1 LALEP
6 QAMETQTRK
15 RRMIEPSVAV
25 VILNWNGQALL
36 EKFLPGVLQS
46 QYPSLQLIVGDNA
59 STDHSVDFVRKNYP
73 DVRIIVN
80 DHNYGFAEGY
90 RKILDQVEAD
100 YYVLLNS
107 DVEVPS
113 NWIQP
118 VIDLMER
125 DKSIAVAQPK
135 IKWQK
140 NKTQFEYAGAAGGF
154 LDLHGYPFCRGRL
167 FDTVEEDLGQYNDSV
182 EIFWASGA
190 ALFIKSEQWK
200 EVGGLDPDFF
210 AHMEEID
217 LCWRLKNLGY
227 KVVYCPDAEV
237 YHVGGGTLDAN
248 NPYKTYL
255 NFRNNLIILQKN
267 LPLSDAYFRI
277 FIRMC
282 IDFIAWLHFL
292 LQGKTDFAFAVNKA
306 HFHFLKA
313 LTVNA
318 KKRGATQ
325 IPFQKHKG
333 QYPSSIVYD
342 YFIRKIRFFSQL
354 KSN

>member
-1 LALEP
+1 MEP
-6 QAMETQTRK
+6 QAMETQTSE
-15 RRMIEPSVAV
+15 RRMTEPSVAV
-25 VILNWNGQALL
+25 VILNWNGKALL
-36 EKFLPGVLQS
+36 EKFLPGVAES
-46 QYPSLQLIVGDNA
+46 QYKDLQLIVGDNA
-59 STDHSVDFVRKNYP
+59 STDSSVEFVRINYP
-73 DVRIIVN
+73 QIRLIVN

-90 RKILDQVEAD
+90 RKILEQVEAD
-100 YYVLLNS
+100 YYILLNS
-107 DVEVPS
+107 DVEVPP

-118 VIDLMER
+118 VIDLMQT
-125 DKSIAVAQPK
+125 DAAIAVAQPK

-140 NKTQFEYAGAAGGF
+140 KKTEFEYAGAAGGF

-167 FDTVEEDLGQYNDSV
+167 FDTVESDHGQYNDTM

-190 ALFIKSEQWK
+190 ALFIKSKQWK
-200 EVGGLDPDFF
+200 EAGGLDPDFF

-227 KVVYCPDAEV
+227 KIVYCPDAEV

-277 FIRMC
+277 SIRMS
-282 IDFIAWLHFL
+282 IDFVAWLHFL
-292 LQGKTDFAFAVNKA
+292 LQGKTDFAFAVNRA

-313 LTVNA
+313 LTANA
-318 KKRGATQ
+318 KKRTSKQ
-325 IPFQKHKG
+325 ISFQKHTG

-342 YFIRKIRFFSQL
+342 YFIRKIRYFSQL
-354 KSN
+354 KRN

>member
-1 LALEP
+1 
-6 QAMETQTRK
+6 MT
-15 RRMIEPSVAV
+15 EPSVAV

-36 EKFLPGVLQS
+36 EKFLPGVVES
-46 QYPSLQLIVGDNA
+46 QYNNLQLIVGDNA
-59 STDHSVDFVRKNYP
+59 STDSSVEFVRINYP
-73 DVRIIVN
+73 QIRLIVN

-90 RKILDQVEAD
+90 RKILEQVEAD
-100 YYVLLNS
+100 YYILLNS
-107 DVEVPS
+107 DVEVPP
-113 NWIQP
+113 NWIRP
-118 VIDLMER
+118 VIDLMQSVPE
-125 DKSIAVAQPK
+125 IAVAQPK

-140 NKTQFEYAGAAGGF
+140 KKTEFEYAGAAGGF
-154 LDLHGYPFCRGRL
+154 LDLHGYPFCRGRI
-167 FDTVEEDLGQYNDSV
+167 FDTVESDHGQYNDTM

-190 ALFIKSEQWK
+190 ALFIKSKQWK

-237 YHVGGGTLDAN
+237 YHVGGGTLNAN

-277 FIRMC
+277 FIRMS
-282 IDFIAWLHFL
+282 IDFVAWLHFL
-292 LQGKTDFAFAVNKA
+292 LQGKTGFAFAVNKA
-306 HFHFLKA
+306 HFHFLRA
-313 LTVNA
+313 LAANA
-318 KKRGATQ
+318 KKRTHKQ
-325 IPFQKHKG
+325 INFQKHTG

-342 YFIRKIRFFSQL
+342 YFIRKIRYFSQL
-354 KSN
+354 KRS

>member
-1 LALEP
+1 
-6 QAMETQTRK
+6 MT
-15 RRMIEPSVAV
+15 IPSVAV

-36 EKFLPGVLQS
+36 EKFLPGVVKSLYS
-46 QYPSLQLIVGDNA
+46 NLQLVVGDNA
-59 STDHSVDFVRKNYP
+59 STDQSVNFIKTNYP
-73 DVRIIVN
+73 DIRLIVN
-80 DHNYGFAEGY
+80 DNNYGFAEGY
-90 RKILDQVEAD
+90 RKILEQVEAD
-100 YYVLLNS
+100 YYILLNS
-107 DVEVPS
+107 DVEVPE

-118 VIDLMER
+118 VIDCMES
-125 DKSIAVAQPK
+125 DSTIAAAQPK

-140 NKTQFEYAGAAGGF
+140 DKTQFEYAGAAGGF

-167 FDTVEEDLGQYNDSV
+167 FDTVESDQGQYNEKM

-190 ALFIKSEQWK
+190 ALFIKSRQWK

-237 YHVGGGTLDAN
+237 YHVGGGTLNAN

-267 LPLSDAYFRI
+267 LPIQDAYFRI

-292 LQGKTDFAFAVNKA
+292 LQGKTDFALAVSKA

-313 LTVNA
+313 LSRNA
-318 KKRGATQ
+318 KKRSGKQ
-325 IPFQKHKG
+325 ISFQNHKG

-342 YFIRKIRFFSQL
+342 YFIRKVKYFSEL
-354 KSN
+354 KISK